1 MNDCNEGARKMERME
16 EICVLQT
23 QIEFRTK
30 VSKHFRVTR
39 PKTMTFLRW
48 FAVADCCTKITAT
61 LYRTRR
67 HKLLN
72 LSIIFLVEIE

>member
-30 VSKHFRVTR
+30 VRERSVDKDNRRHFREGFLNFCLNEVTSEFR
-39 PKTMTFLRW
+39 SEVHASLHIHIWM
-48 FAVADCCTKITAT
+48 
-61 LYRTRR
+61 R
-67 HKLLN
+67 H
-72 LSIIFLVEIE
+72 SIYGYI